1 MIKNIKIK
9 NFKSFKKLGQI
20 DIGKINIFV
29 GPNSSG
35 KSSFIQGLLL
45 LKNAI
50 GCIIEKHYKNLE
62 GDFRSLVYDKNT
74 NNKLMYKISF
84 DEDLNFIKEL
94 DEEMISNDFPD
105 TSKDDIVR
113 ILSYYKK
120 IKLKDMSV
128 TLKIIDENKDSIA
141 DGFRVNTF
149 EVNAD
154 DNIKLKIYDQEGK
167 YKIKLNDNEIVGLDI
182 SNICKFYFELSKKN
196 LTGLDKELKEQIFIG
211 YVILEK
217 LESILI
223 DFSDKLLY
231 MTSLRTGFH
240 RSENIT
246 SSKVSRTVGSRGQ
259 YTLKA
264 LMNINK
270 YSESDLNVSYKKTKI
285 DYWLDEFDLGD
296 KIEVKEGEKDN
307 YSIMIRNKYLDIY
320 NNILDVGVGTSQLLP
335 LIIESVNSKDGSMI
349 IIEEPETH
357 IHPKAQA
364 KLADL
369 FVGCANDD
377 NKKFIIETHS
387 IFLVTQ
393 LQILVASGIISSK
406 DVKVYFFDQDREG
419 TEIKEMIIAENGQFE
434 DEWPSGFFDIHYEL
448 GKKLFELM

>member
-9 NFKSFKKLGQI
+9 NFKSFKKTGEI
-20 DIGKINIFV
+20 DVGKINVFV

-50 GCIIEKHYKNLE
+50 ECIIEKHYKNLE

-74 NNKLMYKISF
+74 DNKLMYGISF
-84 DEDLNFIKEL
+84 DEDLDYMKDLDLEKIKK
-94 DEEMISNDFPD
+94 DFPD
-105 TSKDDIVR
+105 TSKDDIIRVSKHYDAIR
-113 ILSYYKK
+113 
-120 IKLKDMSV
+120 LKDMSV
-128 TLKIIDENKDSIA
+128 TLEVVDENNDLIS
-141 DGFRVNTF
+141 DGFRVDTF
-149 EVNAD
+149 EVNTENNINVRIYSE
-154 DNIKLKIYDQEGK
+154 DNR
-167 YKIKLNDNEIVGLDI
+167 YKIKLNDNEINDLDI
-182 SNICKFYFELSKKN
+182 SNICKFYFKLRKKQMN
-196 LTGLDKELKEQIFIG
+196 GLDEDLKDQIFIS

-217 LESILI
+217 LENILI
-223 DFSDKLLY
+223 NFSNKLLY
-231 MTSLRTGFH
+231 MTSYRTGFH
-240 RSENIT
+240 RSENINN
-246 SSKVSRTVGSRGQ
+246 SGISRTVGSKGQ
-259 YTLKA
+259 YTLNA
-264 LMNINK
+264 LMNIDK
-270 YSESDLNVSYKKTKI
+270 YSKNDSDSNYKKSKI

-296 KIEVKEGEKDN
+296 KIEVKEGEKNN

-335 LIIESVNSKDGSMI
+335 LIIESVNSKEGSMI

-364 KLADL
+364 KLSDL
-369 FVGCANDD
+369 FVRCANDD

-393 LQILVASGIISSK
+393 LQILIASEEISAE
-406 DVKVYFFDQDREG
+406 DVKVYFFDQDKEG
-419 TEIKEMIIAENGQFE
+419 TEIKEMVIAENGQFE

-448 GKKLFELM
+448 GKKLFEMM